1 MGLAGTTSFGLHL
14 LIVNTREVAGGAMP
28 RRKGFNESIKNNEEV
43 YDVFRSRIYN
53 LPNRDE

>member
-28 RRKGFNESIKNNEEV
+28 RRKGFNESIENNEEV
-43 YDVFRSRIYN
+43 YDFF
-53 LPNRDE
+53 